1 MLRVFN
7 ATARYVD
14 QGGNKRPGAFAIYL
28 EPWHPDIFDFLELK
42 KNTGKEEQVL
52 VFWLLRSQLTKW
64 WWVKS
69 GNNNI
74 SRAFVWIL
82 IISWEIIRIWTKC
95 KWNYVLISRV
105 YFLITYQ
112 YQGWQITLT
121 IVGFWHF
128 YCIYRELHILKSL
141 GSKVR
146 IFRIFLTIPWVIE
159 SFLSYVLRLVFVTL
173 KLCADS

>member
-52 VFWLLRSQLTKW
+52 VFWLLRSQLIKW

-74 SRAFVWIL
+74 SLAFVWIL

-95 KWNYVLISRV
+95 KWNYVLISRT